1 MASRIDRGVRTV
13 DVQKIVGSVSRWQ
26 NLRSDFF
33 YRTGRAVTQ
42 RFQRVGQ
49 ALAAGKVLPPLELY
63 KLRRPTVGP
72 GDPPPSEYYVVDGH
86 HRVAMAR
93 RLGQDFFDARVIEY
107 TAGQRPPLGPE
118 GDETKLAHALRS
130 VRLFRDAPADDLLSL
145 WRCLFEAPVRAG
157 DVICRRGD
165 PGERFYV
172 IKSGSVEV
180 RLGTG
185 QTGMLLYRL
194 GPGDCFGEM
203 SLLVGS
209 VRSADVVAVED
220 GVLWVLERSDF
231 ERVLN
236 TSVSML
242 RAMNRSLAERL
253 AMATD
258 VIEQTELIGP
268 RSGPAGL
275 QFGPY
280 RVLAQIGSGGM
291 AVVYSAARESD
302 GLTVALKVLPV
313 SWGEAPEL
321 RARLERES
329 AILRQLEHPGVIRM
343 LDVGSVSDR
352 MGGGTYVV
360 MEWLPDGLDRVLR
373 AQYPQPLDV
382 ARALTISLGVADAL
396 AAVHAAGLMH
406 RDVKP
411 SNILLRSDGQ
421 PVLTD
426 FGVAAAIVDVM
437 TEYRLTPPNVLVGTA
452 DYLAPEAIG
461 GGAIDGRVDLYA
473 LGVVLYE
480 MLTGFVPFAGRAPVD
495 TLRAQREEPVPPL
508 PKTVPAVVRA
518 VVERALAKNP
528 DERFASASEMGAAL
542 RSASTH

>member
-1 MASRIDRGVRTV
+1 MAARVDRGILTV
-13 DVQKIVGSVSRWQ
+13 DVHKVVGSVSRWS

-33 YRTGRAVTQ
+33 YRHGRAITQ
-42 RFQRVGQ
+42 RFERVGQ
-49 ALAAGKVLPPLELY
+49 AMAAGKVLPPLELY
-63 KLRRPTVGP
+63 KLRRRGARANEPQ
-72 GDPPPSEYYVVDGH
+72 PSEYYVVDGH

-93 RLGQDFFDARVIEY
+93 RLGQDFLDARVIEY
-107 TAGQRPPLGPE
+107 TAGRQQQ
-118 GDETKLAHALRS
+118 GDETRLSHALRS
-130 VRLFRDAPADDLLSL
+130 VRLFRDAPADDLLNL
-145 WRCLFEAPVRAG
+145 WRQLKEETVRAG
-157 DVICRRGD
+157 TVVCRRGE

-172 IKSGSVEV
+172 IKSGSVDV
-180 RLGTG
+180 RLGPG
-185 QTGMLLYRL
+185 QDGVLLYRL

-220 GVLWVLERSDF
+220 GVLWALERSDF

-236 TSVSML
+236 TSVSLL

-275 QFGPY
+275 RFGPY

-291 AVVYSAARESD
+291 AAVYSAARESD

-352 MGGGTYVV
+352 LGGGTYVV

-373 AQYPQPLDV
+373 AQYPAPLGV
-382 ARALTISLGVADAL
+382 ERAVELACGVADAL
-396 AAVHAAGLMH
+396 GAVHAAGMAH

-437 TEYRLTPPNVLVGTA
+437 TEHRLTPPNVLVGTA
-452 DYLAPEAIG
+452 DYLAPEAIAG
-461 GGAIDGRVDLYA
+461 GPVDLRSDLYA

-495 TLRAQREEPVPPL
+495 MLRAHREEPVPPL
-508 PKTVPAVVRA
+508 PETVPPPVRA
-518 VVERALAKNP
+518 VVDRALAKNP
-528 DERFASASEMGAAL
+528 ADRFASASDMAAAL
-542 RSASTH
+542 RATMQ

>member
-1 MASRIDRGVRTV
+1 
-13 DVQKIVGSVSRWQ
+13 
-26 NLRSDFF
+26 
-33 YRTGRAVTQ
+33 
-42 RFQRVGQ
+42 
-49 ALAAGKVLPPLELY
+49 
-63 KLRRPTVGP
+63 
-72 GDPPPSEYYVVDGH
+72 
-86 HRVAMAR
+86 
-93 RLGQDFFDARVIEY
+93 
-107 TAGQRPPLGPE
+107 
-118 GDETKLAHALRS
+118 
-130 VRLFRDAPADDLLSL
+130 
-145 WRCLFEAPVRAG
+145 
-157 DVICRRGD
+157 
-165 PGERFYV
+165 
-172 IKSGSVEV
+172 
-180 RLGTG
+180 
-185 QTGMLLYRL
+185 
-194 GPGDCFGEM
+194 
-203 SLLVGS
+203 
-209 VRSADVVAVED
+209 
-220 GVLWVLERSDF
+220 
-231 ERVLN
+231 
-236 TSVSML
+236 ML